1 MSDSKTIQQWLKQQ
15 KSYAGALIKASIA
28 LGTLAGLCLIAQ
40 AALLAWIADKAM
52 FEGWGIAQLSP
63 YLWAMLLF
71 IVARVLLTRWVE
83 HLAYQGAVQIKTTL
97 RQQLYEKLFKLEF
110 EQLSTQRSGE
120 LSTMLYEGIESLEAY
135 YAHYLPAVSFS
146 ALLPL
151 SILVIIFPLDWQSG
165 LIFLVTLP
173 LIPFFMIM
181 IGIQA
186 ERLNQERWQ
195 SMTRMSNHFLDVIQG
210 LTTLKLFNASQ
221 RELQFIAQVADEQRK
236 QTLSVLKVA
245 FLSSLALE
253 FLATISIALVAVT
266 IGFRLYF
273 GTLDFSLGF
282 LVLLLA
288 PEFYFPLRNLG
299 TQYHARMEAISAAEN
314 IMHWLQQEEKPKPQ
328 KALDDT
334 EPKPLILTNISF
346 SYQQVPTLT
355 DISYSFAPKGLYAIV
370 GQSGAGKSTLLDI
383 LLGFLTPKSGQL
395 YYGKQ
400 NLAEV
405 STETWQQ
412 QLAWIPQ
419 KPHLFYGSLRQNL
432 LLANPQASDEQLI
445 QALKQAGLASFVT
458 KPSQGLET
466 LIGEQGIGLSGGQ
479 RQRLALARA
488 FLKQSPILLLDE
500 PSAHLDPETESII
513 QQAIYTYSQQH
524 LVIVIAQRLHTIK
537 SAKQILV
544 LQDGKLIEQGNHQQL
559 LTDNRHYAQLL
570 RGEL

>member
-15 KSYAGALIKASIA
+15 KPYAGSLIKASIA

-71 IVARVLLTRWVE
+71 IVARALLTRWVE
-83 HLAYQGAVQIKTTL
+83 HLAFQGAVQIKTTL
-97 RQQLYEKLFKLEF
+97 RQQLYEKLFKLDI

-135 YAHYLPAVSFS
+135 YTHYLPAVSFS

-151 SILVIIFPLDWQSG
+151 SILVIVFPLDWQSG

-181 IGIQA
+181 IGTQA

-328 KALDDT
+328 KALDST
-334 EPKPLILTNISF
+334 KPQPLTLKNISF
-346 SYQQVPTLT
+346 SYQQTPTLI
-355 DISYSFAPKGLYAIV
+355 DISYSFAPRGLYAIV

-383 LLGFLTPKSGQL
+383 LLGFLTPKSGQI
-395 YYGKQ
+395 YYGEQ
-400 NLAEV
+400 NLTKV
-405 STETWQQ
+405 CTETWQQ
-412 QLAWIPQ
+412 KLAWIPQ

-432 LLANPQASDEQLI
+432 LLANSQASDEQLM
-445 QALKQAGLASFVT
+445 QALSQAGLASFVT
-458 KPSQGLET
+458 AQPQGLET
-466 LIGEQGIGLSGGQ
+466 FIGEQGIGLSGGQ

-500 PSAHLDPETESII
+500 PSAHLDPETENII

-524 LVIVIAQRLHTIK
+524 LVIVIAQRLHTIE

-559 LTDNRHYAQLL
+559 LTENGHYAQLL